1 MRSAGRRIMP
11 MAAFSKGTHSP
22 MTADHE
28 LVSAAAK
35 APEVDLTTFGRK
47 SGRPS
52 RNTIW
57 ITTDAQG
64 RIHIRSVLGLVRDWP
79 QNLLANGRA
88 ILHIDGKDFPVV
100 ARHVTDRAELLA
112 SRDAVKAKYGAEVP
126 TSQAGQPP
134 TPPEQATFELL
145 RAVQTSS
152 LA

>member
-1 MRSAGRRIMP
+1 MRSAGRRILP
-11 MAAFSKGTHSP
+11 MAAFQKGTHSP
-22 MTADHE
+22 MTTDHD
-28 LVSAAAK
+28 LVSAAAT

-52 RNTIW
+52 RRTIW

-64 RIHIRSVLGLVRDWP
+64 RMHIRSVLGVVRDWP

-88 ILHIDGKDFPVV
+88 ILHVDGKDFPVV

-126 TSQAGQPP
+126 TSQAGRPP
-134 TPPEQATFELL
+134 TSPEQATFELVP
-145 RAVQTSS
+145 AVQTS
-152 LA
+152 

>member
-1 MRSAGRRIMP
+1 MRSTGRRIMP
-11 MAAFSKGTHSP
+11 MAAFQKGTHSP
-22 MTADHE
+22 MTADHD

-35 APEVDLTTFGRK
+35 APEVDPTTFGRK

-88 ILHIDGKDFPVV
+88 ILHIDGKDFPVLG
-100 ARHVTDRAELLA
+100 RHVTDRAEL
-112 SRDAVKAKYGAEVP
+112 P

-134 TPPEQATFELL
+134 TPPEQATFELVP
-145 RAVQTSS
+145 AAQTS
-152 LA
+152 

>member
-1 MRSAGRRIMP
+1 
-11 MAAFSKGTHSP
+11 
-22 MTADHE
+22 MTADKE
-28 LVSAAAK
+28 LASAVAT

-52 RNTIW
+52 RHTIW

-64 RIHIRSVLGLVRDWP
+64 QIHIRSVRGLARDWP

-88 ILHIDGKDFPVV
+88 ILHIDGKDFPVLG
-100 ARHVTDRAELLA
+100 RHVTDRAELLA

-134 TPPEQATFELL
+134 TPPEQATFELVP
-145 RAVQTSS
+145 AAQTS
-152 LA
+152 

>member
-1 MRSAGRRIMP
+1 MN
-11 MAAFSKGTHSP
+11 
-22 MTADHE
+22 DE
-28 LVSAAAK
+28 LASAAAT

-64 RIHIRSVLGLVRDWP
+64 RIHIRSGQGLVRDWP

-88 ILHIDGKDFPVV
+88 ILHIDGRDFPVL

-112 SRDAVKAKYGAEVP
+112 SRDAVKAKYDREVP
-126 TSQAGQPP
+126 MSQPGQPP
-134 TPPEQATFELL
+134 TPPEQATFELVSDGQ
-145 RAVQTSS
+145 A
-152 LA
+152 

>member
-1 MRSAGRRIMP
+1 MRTAGRRRIQWP
-11 MAAFSKGTHSP
+11 PFQKEGTHSP
-22 MTADHE
+22 MTADHD
-28 LVSAAAK
+28 LASAAAT

-52 RNTIW
+52 RRTIW

-64 RIHIRSVLGLVRDWP
+64 RMHIRSVLGVVRDWP

-88 ILHIDGKDFPVV
+88 ILHVDGKDFPVV

-134 TPPEQATFELL
+134 TPPEQATFELVP
-145 RAVQTSS
+145 AAQTS
-152 LA
+152 